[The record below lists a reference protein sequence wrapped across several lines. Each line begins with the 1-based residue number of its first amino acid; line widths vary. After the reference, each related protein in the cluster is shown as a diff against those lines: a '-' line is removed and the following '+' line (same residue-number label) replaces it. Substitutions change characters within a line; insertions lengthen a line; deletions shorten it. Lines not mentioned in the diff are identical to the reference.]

1 MFNRAFTVVELL
13 IAVSIFVFM
22 TALLVA
28 RYGNFNQNVLLTNTA
43 YDVALEIRTAQTYGL
58 SIRSV
63 TDVGDPS
70 APAPISNEAVFQN
83 AYGVHLVKDSSELIL
98 FSTPS
103 YGDDAN
109 TIYDGPDTY
118 GDTDIAVSTLR
129 RGSKISD
136 ICVGSGPS
144 DCSYTSVDEMDITFK
159 RPSPSAIICV
169 KPDSPT
175 DMSCNDGYVYVEIQV
190 ESSDNTVR
198 TVVVRENGQISVKD

>member
-1 MFNRAFTVVELL
+1 MLNRAFTVVELL

-63 TDVGDPS
+63 TDAVDPDD
-70 APAPISNEAVFQN
+70 PNPVSNTAVFQN

-103 YGDDAN
+103 YGSDAN
-109 TIYDGPDTY
+109 NTYDDTDTS

-129 RGSKISD
+129 RGSKISSM
-136 ICVGSGPS
+136 CVGSGPG
-144 DCSYTSVDEMDITFK
+144 DCDDTSVSEMDITFK

-169 KPDSPT
+169 KPDSET
-175 DMSCNDGYVYVEIQV
+175 GMRCDDGYTYVELEV